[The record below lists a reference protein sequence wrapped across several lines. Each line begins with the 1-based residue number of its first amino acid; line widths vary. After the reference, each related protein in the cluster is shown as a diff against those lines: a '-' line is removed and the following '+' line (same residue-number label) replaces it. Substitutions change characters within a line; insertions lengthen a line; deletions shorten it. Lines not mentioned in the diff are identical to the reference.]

1 MNYADIRPID
11 VANGPGVRVS
21 LFVSGC
27 PHRCPGCFNPETW
40 DFQYGQG
47 FGEEQVRSILD
58 LLRPGY
64 IRGLT
69 LLGGEPM
76 APANQPEVLSLVR
89 RVRQELPGRDI
100 WCYTGYLYEEL
111 AAGRVGPLDRELL
124 HELDVLV
131 DIQLMKK
138 FPVQR
143 PLPSGAERH
152 PPPFPWQCQ
161 PAYPGCSP
169 VPGGRG
175 GPLVGQPP
183 GLNPAA
189 ALSFQGC
196 RSCFYPAGRTFP
208 LPFSGFLC

>member
-131 DIQLMKK
+131 DGPFLLEQKDIRLR
-138 FPVQR
+138 FRGSANQR
-143 PLPSGAERH
+143 ILE
-152 PPPFPWQCQ
+152 
-161 PAYPGCSP
+161 
-169 VPGGRG
+169 
-175 GPLVGQPP
+175 GQPP

>member
-100 WCYTGYLYEEL
+100 WCYTG
-111 AAGRVGPLDRELL
+111 AVLDRDLIPDGHYFCEATEEMLSL
-124 HELDVLV
+124 IDVLV
-131 DIQLMKK
+131 DGPFIAAQKDITLRFRGSSNQRLIDMKETRQAGK
-138 FPVQR
+138 II
-143 PLPSGAERH
+143 
-152 PPPFPWQCQ
+152 PWDKQ
-161 PAYPGCSP
+161 
-169 VPGGRG
+169 
-175 GPLVGQPP
+175 
-183 GLNPAA
+183 
-189 ALSFQGC
+189 F
-196 RSCFYPAGRTFP
+196 
-208 LPFSGFLC
+208 

>member
-11 VANGPGVRVS
+11 VATAPGVRVS
-21 LFVSGC
+21 LIVSGC
-27 PHRCPGCFNPETW
+27 PHRCPGWFNPENL

-100 WCYTGYLYEEL
+100 WCYTGYLYEDL
-111 AAGRVGPLDRELL
+111 LAGRVGEYGRALL
-124 HELDVLV
+124 EQLDVLV
-131 DIQLMKK
+131 DGP
-138 FPVQR
+138 FVE
-143 PLPSGAERH
+143 AEKDLSLR
-152 PPPFPWQCQ
+152 FRGSANQCLIDV
-161 PAYPGCSP
+161 PASL
-169 VPGGRG
+169 RE
-175 GPLVGQPP
+175 GQAVLWPEME
-183 GLNPAA
+183 
-189 ALSFQGC
+189 
-196 RSCFYPAGRTFP
+196 
-208 LPFSGFLC
+208 

>member
-76 APANQPEVLSLVR
+76 APANQPEVLSLIR
-89 RVRQELPGRDI
+89 RVRQEL
-100 WCYTGYLYEEL
+100 
-111 AAGRVGPLDRELL
+111 
-124 HELDVLV
+124 DVLV
-131 DIQLMKK
+131 DGPFLLEQKDIRLR
-138 FPVQR
+138 FRGSANQR
-143 PLPSGAERH
+143 ILDVPRSLAAGEAL
-152 PPPFPWQCQ
+152 WWD
-161 PAYPGCSP
+161 SP
-169 VPGGRG
+169 
-175 GPLVGQPP
+175 QD
-183 GLNPAA
+183 
-189 ALSFQGC
+189 
-196 RSCFYPAGRTFP
+196 
-208 LPFSGFLC
+208 